1 MKNNKNIAIVTGAST
16 GLGKSI
22 SVKLGLKGYFVV
34 LASRN
39 EKKLNN
45 VYEIIKKNGGN
56 AQVIVTD
63 VSKEEEV
70 KNLYSK
76 IDLSNVEVVVN
87 NAGFG
92 IFNKIQNVSLEEWDN
107 QINTNL
113 KGSFLISKYIVDKMI
128 EKKSGKLIFINSV
141 AGMNPYPYS
150 SAYVASKYGL
160 RGFTS
165 SLREELR
172 EHNIKVISVHPGA
185 IDTPFW
191 NKVKVDFPKN
201 DMLKSND
208 VADSILHA
216 IQTPNNLVQEE
227 IIIRRTAGDF

>member
-45 VYEIIKKNGGN
+45 VCEVIKKNGGN
-56 AQVIVTD
+56 AQVVVTD
-63 VSKEEEV
+63 ISKEEEV
-70 KNLYSK
+70 KSLYSK
-76 IDLSNVEVVVN
+76 INLSNVEVVVN

-160 RGFTS
+160 RGFAS

-191 NKVKVDFPKN
+191 NKVKVDFPKD